1 MTRYNKL
8 KDGEWTEIEGR
19 LVKRQCCDCGL
30 VHLYEYRIRKGKHI
44 KYRAF
49 RETRATG
56 QVRRHKKEKMMPT
69 HTPKERKK
77 SKGRKKPSKV
87 KIKRR

>member
-8 KDGEWTEIEGR
+8 KDGEWVEIEGR

-30 VHLYEYRIRKGKHI
+30 VHLYEYRIRKGRYI

-56 QVRRHKKEKMMPT
+56 QVRRHKKEKIMPG
-69 HTPKERKK
+69 HTAKKRRKK
-77 SKGRKKPSKV
+77 KHKKKRKKK
-87 KIKRR
+87 